1 MATTVCFF
9 AEEDQQHKLIV
20 KRRTRDIPL
29 QVVNSIRNA
38 SICGPPASASSWHA
52 SAFSAICIFKLLPS
66 ERQERRAGSR
76 PSRRN
81 QRAPP
86 PSRHRRRFYPLRA
99 PLSPWTAAAR
109 AGDTA
114 GGRARGPSLLL
125 GHATGVVVGM
135 KMSSRGRFNLAHPN
149 GPLMLGCPATPPAFG
164 QMSGIQFLYPFMNVK
179 ARCTHYELRRTR
191 ALL

>member
-9 AEEDQQHKLIV
+9 TEDQQHKLIV
-20 KRRTRDIPL
+20 KRRTHDIPL

-38 SICGPPASASSWHA
+38 SICGLPASASSWHA

-66 ERQERRAGSR
+66 ERRARRGGR
-76 PSRRN
+76 PSRN

-86 PSRHRRRFYPLRA
+86 PPCLRRRFYPLRA
-99 PLSPWTAAAR
+99 PLSPWTAAPPRRRNGQATQR
-109 AGDTA
+109 EA
-114 GGRARGPSLLL
+114 ARGAPLSLLC

-149 GPLMLGCPATPPAFG
+149 GPLMLGCPAR
-164 QMSGIQFLYPFMNVK
+164 V
-179 ARCTHYELRRTR
+179 
-191 ALL
+191 